1 MPPETQ
7 SKHTYV
13 ESVNFLYLSAANNL
27 RGMEEKYA
35 FMPCTTQELLEDYRN
50 TLLTMTSLTISYDN

>member
-1 MPPETQ
+1 M
-7 SKHTYV
+7 

-35 FMPCTTQELLEDYRN
+35 FMPSTTQELLEDYRN